1 MNLKHI
7 FAVQSKWRWVAR
19 EAFVARE
26 LHRVA
31 SRDRA
36 RTSAYGR
43 FQILQ
48 PWRRLP
54 IVQETPYASINRHGT
69 YCKIYTP
76 RHAFSLEGG
85 VATIIFLISFTWV
98 KYKAI

>member
-19 EAFVARE
+19 EAFLARE

-54 IVQETPYASINRHGT
+54 IVQEVAYAPINQRGT
-69 YCKIYTP
+69 YYRIRTP
-76 RHAFSLEGG
+76 LHA
-85 VATIIFLISFTWV
+85 VR
-98 KYKAI
+98 